1 MINIVKATVKD
12 AALLSKIG
20 KTTFLASHG
29 HSAPKKDIDT
39 YISKTF
45 NENSCYKELEN
56 TNNFY
61 FLLYVDDKIAGFT
74 KVVLNS
80 TTACIPSKKCTLL
93 SKLYLLK
100 EFYGLNLGKKIF
112 DFNLDFA
119 KQHQQKGIWLAVW
132 VENKR
137 ALRFYKKMGFLKV
150 GHYNFK
156 ISETHTNPNHILYLA
171 F

>member
-1 MINIVKATVKD
+1 MIKIVKATVKD
-12 AALLSKIG
+12 TQLLSKIG
-20 KTTFLASHG
+20 KTTFFASHG
-29 HSAPKKDIDT
+29 HSAPKEDIDT
-39 YISKTF
+39 YIAKTF
-45 NENSCYKELEN
+45 NENNCYKELEN
-56 TNNFY
+56 PSNFY

-74 KVVLNS
+74 KIVLDAEI
-80 TTACIPSKKCTLL
+80 ACITSKNNTLL
-93 SKLYLLK
+93 SKLYLLE
-100 EFYGLNLGKKIF
+100 EFYGLNLGQKL
-112 DFNLDFA
+112 FNFNVNLS

-137 ALRFYKKMGFLKV
+137 ALSFYKKMGFLKV